1 MSATVVDPRT
11 IDHARLR
18 DERQARLQTSMREHG
33 VEVCLLF
40 NEPNIRYA
48 TGVSTMPLW
57 ALTTMVRCALVPAEG
72 TPILFE
78 HPNSVHRA
86 RRLAKAVRPMG
97 TWEFCDDAD
106 ELADGWAGEI
116 AAAMRELGVTG
127 TSIALD
133 RLGTPGFLALQ
144 RLGYSFVDSAPTT
157 EAAREVKTPEEVRLF
172 RANGPLLMDM
182 LGAFEGALEPGVR
195 ERDLLAVLA
204 DRMHRG
210 GGEFQATSTVASGP
224 NTNPW
229 RAEATDRALE
239 RGDLV
244 FVDTDTVGIGGAFF
258 CVSRTFP
265 VGGAELTPAQLA
277 LYRDASGWLEEM
289 KAVIEPGLTCG
300 EIASRAP
307 ELPEKYRAQ
316 RYEVMVHSVGL
327 EEESPSIC
335 YPFDRQSNAE
345 RVIREDM
352 VLVVELYAG
361 EVGARDGVKLGDVVL
376 VTADGLEVLAPYP
389 FLDR

>member
-1 MSATVVDPRT
+1 LDQLDPRT

-18 DERQARLQTSMREHG
+18 DERQARLQTSMRDHG

-72 TPILFE
+72 TPIVFE

-86 RRLAKAVRPMG
+86 RLLAKDVRPMG
-97 TWEFCDDAD
+97 SWEFCDDAD
-106 ELADGWAGEI
+106 ALADGWAAETV
-116 AAAMRELGVTG
+116 AAMRELGVAGQT
-127 TSIALD
+127 IALD

-144 RLGYSFVDSAPTT
+144 RLGFTFVDSAPTT

-172 RANGPLLMDM
+172 RANGPLLVDM
-182 LGAFEGALEPGVR
+182 LTAFEDAIEPGVR

-210 GGEFQATSTVASGP
+210 GGEFQATSTIASGP

-239 RGDLV
+239 AGDLV

-265 VGGAELTPAQLA
+265 VGAEPSAAQRA
-277 LYRDASGWLEEM
+277 LYRDAYDWLEQM
-289 KAVIEPGLTCG
+289 KAVVEPGLTCA
-300 EIASRAP
+300 EIAARAP

-316 RYEVMVHSVGL
+316 RYEVMIHSVGL
-327 EEESPSIC
+327 EEESPSVC
-335 YPFDRQSNAE
+335 YPFDRQWNAD

-376 VTADGLEVLAPYP
+376 VTPDGLEVLAPFPYGDA
-389 FLDR
+389 LLA